1 MQMTAA
7 EIYESVTNGGTSD
20 FADLVTVLNE
30 NKPWCLIGG
39 LAVNCYVEPVYTV
52 DVDLVVVAANLPQ
65 IEAALVTPFEH
76 STNAQRSSSKLN
88 IQFTTDSRYQ
98 DFLAKAAEREV
109 LGLYIP
115 VTSLEDIIRGKVWA
129 WQDATPQLSK
139 RKKDEL
145 DHPNRRSVST
155 AAVSSSQANRGATMR
170 SVSHAVAGVLI
181 VAALILARSPSCF
194 AQADPASEPAVLAVA
209 KVLPAVVNINTER
222 VVRRTVRDPFEDVY
236 AQFFGYNRIRPR
248 QIRQTLQSLGSGFII
263 DPGGYIVTN
272 QHVVE
277 RAADLKIHVTTN
289 DGKTYNA
296 HYIAG
301 DDKTDLAFIK
311 IDAQSAFPFISLD
324 NISPNLLGQTVIVVG
339 NAVGYGSSI
348 SRGVLSAVK
357 RNITVDD
364 TEYKDLVQTDAAIN
378 PGNSGGPVI
387 DVSGRLVGIASAKM
401 AFTPQGVPTQG
412 LGFAIPAQV
421 VRESVNRFKKTA
433 RIQPTTKT
441 VPVTE
446 ETSTSNAEKLFGM
459 QLQNLSQELSNALGY
474 AKGRGVLI
482 AAVEPGSPADE
493 AGAERGLVIYRV
505 GKYDVSSVKEV
516 EELLR
521 SVDSGADVEFA
532 VGVIGADGKNRQL
545 ANVSLKA
552 R

>member
-1 MQMTAA
+1 M
-7 EIYESVTNGGTSD
+7 SVTSRILGSACVPRAGERVLAIANFLPSTRLSAAGGRQRKD
-20 FADLVTVLNE
+20 CFGAAP
-30 NKPWCLIGG
+30 KPACGTRAFTRYAIYA
-39 LAVNCYVEPVYTV
+39 LAG
-52 DVDLVVVAANLPQ
+52 
-65 IEAALVTPFEH
+65 PFM
-76 STNAQRSSSKLN
+76 
-88 IQFTTDSRYQ
+88 
-98 DFLAKAAEREV
+98 LA
-109 LGLYIP
+109 
-115 VTSLEDIIRGKVWA
+115 
-129 WQDATPQLSK
+129 
-139 RKKDEL
+139 
-145 DHPNRRSVST
+145 
-155 AAVSSSQANRGATMR
+155 M
-170 SVSHAVAGVLI
+170 
-181 VAALILARSPSCF
+181 SPSCF

-421 VRESVNRFKKTA
+421 VRDSVNRFKKTA

-441 VPVTE
+441 APVTE

-459 QLQNLSQELSNALGY
+459 QLQNLSQELSDALGY
-474 AKGRGVLI
+474 AKERGVLI

-505 GKYDVSSVKEV
+505 GKYDVSSVKQV
-516 EELLR
+516 EDLLR
-521 SVDSGADVEFA
+521 SVDSGADVEFT
-532 VGVIGADGKNRQL
+532 VGVIGAEGKNRQL